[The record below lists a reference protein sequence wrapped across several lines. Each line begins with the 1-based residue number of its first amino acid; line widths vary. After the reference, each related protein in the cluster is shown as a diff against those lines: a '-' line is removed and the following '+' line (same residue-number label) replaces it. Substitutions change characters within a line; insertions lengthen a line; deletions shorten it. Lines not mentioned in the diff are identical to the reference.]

1 VYHLNK
7 SILNSSIFESF
18 IVIKK
23 NKEIYRLFKN
33 EPTLFNKEKLEVAF
47 TAHTKEFLAINYL
60 KKVIYF
66 ESRRFDKK
74 RRELENKQPLI
85 LNAPI
90 ENNLTLL
97 DMLADKNSESYF
109 ELILEASLEE
119 AITDSLL
126 IKAVRSLSER
136 QKEIL
141 YYRYVL
147 DYNDKMIAK
156 KYNISQQA
164 ITKSHKKALQKLK
177 EALK

>member
-1 VYHLNK
+1 MYHLNK

-18 IVIKK
+18 ILIKK
-23 NKEIYRLFKN
+23 NKEMYRLYKN
-33 EPTLFNKEKLEVAF
+33 EPTLVNKERLEEAF
-47 TAHTKEFLAINYL
+47 IAHTKEFLAISYL

-74 RRELENKQPLI
+74 RRELENKQLVI
-85 LNAPI
+85 LNAPT

-97 DMLADKNSESYF
+97 DMLVDENSESYF
-109 ELILEASLEE
+109 NLTLETCLEE
-119 AITDSLL
+119 VITDSLL

-147 DYNDKMIAK
+147 DYSDTMIAK
-156 KYNISQQA
+156 KYNISQQS
-164 ITKSHKKALQKLK
+164 ITKSHRKALQKLK